1 MKTKAA
7 VLPGVG
13 EDWKIEEVELG
24 DPVAGEV
31 QVRLVATGLCHS
43 DHHVRTGDESGGEVD
58 PFPIVGGHEGAGVV
72 TKVGAGVTRLAPGD
86 HVVTAFI
93 PACGVCDPCSR
104 GLQNLCDLGMY
115 LFEGVAIADQTHR
128 VTQNGVGVTQQCL
141 LGTFS
146 PYITVHEA
154 SVVKIEDDIPLH
166 LAALL
171 GCGVATGW
179 GSAVEIG
186 DTRADDTVVVV
197 GVGGVGMNAVQ
208 GARAAGARFVIAID
222 PVPFKL
228 EMAKKFGA
236 THTFDSVEAALPEI
250 EAITWGKMANTVI
263 LTQGRMEGEYLQPA
277 LTMTAKGGQVVV
289 TGLGSATAEDVK
301 LSLYELTLL
310 QKRVQG
316 AIFGGAG
323 PRSMVPKLLNEYRAG
338 RLNLE
343 DLVTRTYRL
352 EAINQAY
359 DDMLEGRNIRGLV
372 LFDDSD
378 Y

>member
-7 VLPGVG
+7 VLHGVG
-13 EDWKIEEVELG
+13 EDWKVEEVDLG

-31 QVRLVATGLCHS
+31 QVRLVASGLCHS
-43 DHHVRTGDESGGEVD
+43 DHHARSGDESGGEVEI
-58 PFPIVGGHEGAGVV
+58 FPMVGGHEGAGVV
-72 TKVGAGVTRLAPGD
+72 TKVGPGVTRLAPGD

-93 PACGVCDPCSR
+93 PACGVCEPCSR

-115 LFEGVAIADQTHR
+115 LYEGVAIADQTHR
-128 VTQNGVGVTQQCL
+128 ITQDGVGVGQMCL

-154 SVVKIEDDIPLH
+154 SVVKIEDDIPLD

-186 DTRADDTVVVV
+186 GTKADDTVVVV
-197 GVGGVGMNAVQ
+197 GVGGVGINAVQ
-208 GARAAGARFVIAID
+208 GARAAGARFVVAID

-236 THTFDSVEAALPEI
+236 THTFDSIETALPEI
-250 EAITWGKMANTVI
+250 EAITWGKMAHTVV
-263 LTQGRMEGEYLQPA
+263 LTQGRMEGDYLQPA

-289 TGLGSATAEDVK
+289 TGLGSSTEDTAK

-310 QKRVQG
+310 
-316 AIFGGAG
+316 
-323 PRSMVPKLLNEYRAG
+323 
-338 RLNLE
+338 
-343 DLVTRTYRL
+343 
-352 EAINQAY
+352 
-359 DDMLEGRNIRGLV
+359 
-372 LFDDSD
+372 
-378 Y
+378 

>member
-7 VLPGVG
+7 VLHGVG
-13 EDWKIEEVELG
+13 EDWRIEEVDLG
-24 DPVAGEV
+24 DPVMGEV
-31 QVRLVATGLCHS
+31 QVRLVGSGLCHS
-43 DHHVRTGDESGGEVD
+43 DHHARTGDETGGESGL
-58 PFPIVGGHEGAGVV
+58 FPIVGGHEGAGVV
-72 TKVGAGVTRLAPGD
+72 IKVGPGVTRLAPGD

-115 LFEGVAIADQTHR
+115 LYEGVAIADQTHR
-128 VTQNGVGVTQQCL
+128 VTQDGTGVMQMCL

-154 SVVKIEDDIPLH
+154 SVVKIEDDIPLE

-186 DTRADDTVVVV
+186 GTKADDTVVVV

-222 PVPFKL
+222 PVPFKRD
-228 EMAKKFGA
+228 MAVKFGA
-236 THTFDSVEAALPEI
+236 THTFDSIESALPMVDE
-250 EAITWGKMANTVI
+250 ITWGRMAHTVV
-263 LTQGRMEGEYLQPA
+263 LAQGRMEGEFLQPA
-277 LTMTAKGGQVVV
+277 LAMTAKGGQVVV
-289 TGLGSATAEDVK
+289 TGLGDSTAEDTK
-301 LSLYELTLL
+301 LNLYELTLL

-316 AIFGGAG
+316 AIFGGSG
-323 PRSMVPKLLNEYRAG
+323 PRTMVPKLLNEYRAG
-338 RLNLE
+338 RLNLA

-352 EAINQAY
+352 DEINQAY
-359 DDMLEGRNIRGLV
+359 DDMLEGRNIRGMV
-372 LFDDSD
+372 LYDERD

>member
-7 VLPGVG
+7 VLHGVG
-13 EDWKIEEVELG
+13 EEWKIEEVDLG

-31 QVRLVATGLCHS
+31 QVRLTATGLCHS
-43 DHHVRTGDESGGEVD
+43 DHHVRSGDESGGDIEL
-58 PFPIVGGHEGAGVV
+58 FPIVGGHEGAGVV
-72 TKVGAGVTRLAPGD
+72 TKVGPGVTRLAPGD

-93 PACGVCDPCSR
+93 PACGVCEPCSR

-128 VTQNGVGVTQQCL
+128 VTQNGVGVMQQCL
-141 LGTFS
+141 VGTFS

-186 DTRADDTVVVV
+186 ATKADDTVLVV

-228 EMAKKFGA
+228 ETAKKFGA
-236 THTFDSVEAALPEI
+236 THTFDSIDAALPEI

-263 LTQGRMEGEYLQPA
+263 LTQGRMEGAYLQPA

-316 AIFGGAG
+316 AIFGGSG

-338 RLNLE
+338 RLNLD
-343 DLVTRTYRL
+343 DLITRTYRL
-352 EAINQAY
+352 EEINQAY
-359 DDMLEGRNIRGLV
+359 DDMLEGRNIRGVV